1 MSHRAALEYVLDL
14 EMHGIKL
21 GLEKICMLLEALG
34 SPQEKYPCVLIGG
47 TNGKGSVTAMV
58 AEALARAGY
67 RCGRYTSP
75 HLVELKERICL
86 NDQPIPEDEL
96 EKRARRVR
104 RAIERLCA
112 SGRFEAPC
120 TFFEATTAM
129 ALDYFA
135 HSNVDIA
142 ILEVGMGGRFDAT
155 NTTEPILSVITNI
168 DLDHQQYLGKTRTLI
183 AREKVGIARRNRQL
197 IAGLTDPAS
206 LATIQDGCVQA
217 GARLA
222 KVSSLVGAHGV
233 PDAPAADVYVFPG
246 SLPPEGGER
255 VSFRTHR
262 RSYGPIRLGL
272 AGMHQVD
279 NARTAIAVIEHLEN
293 EGFDLGRKSIEAGL
307 SGVRWPGRLEHLS
320 GHPLLILD
328 SAHNPAGARALAT
341 YLSKRKFEDLTL
353 VFGAMQ
359 DKSIERMARHLFPLA
374 RRVILT
380 RVPYRRSAD
389 PRMLSIS
396 LASLNGWL
404 TVMNDSKRALDVALA
419 LTTAGG
425 AVCVCGSIYLVGA
438 AIEHP
443 EVQKRRRAT
452 RRQPSALDPAI

>member
-1 MSHRAALEYVLDL
+1 
-14 EMHGIKL
+14 MHGIKL
-21 GLEKICMLLEALG
+21 GLEKIRMLLEELG

-58 AEALARAGY
+58 AEALTRAGY
-67 RCGRYTSP
+67 CCGRYTSP
-75 HLVELKERICL
+75 HLVNLEERICL
-86 NDQPIPEDEL
+86 NDQPIPAGEL

-104 RAIERLCA
+104 RAIGRLRA

-135 HSNVDIA
+135 HSGVDIG

-168 DLDHQQYLGKTRTLI
+168 DLDHQQYLGQTRTLI
-183 AREKVGIARRNRQL
+183 AREKVGIARHNRRL
-197 IAGLTDPAS
+197 IAGLTDPVS
-206 LATIQDGCVQA
+206 LATIRDGCTQA
-217 GARLA
+217 GALLA
-222 KVSSLVGAHGV
+222 EVSSLVEAHAV
-233 PDAPAADVYVFPG
+233 PDPPAADVYVFP
-246 SLPPEGGER
+246 SYLSQVGGER
-255 VSFRTHR
+255 VSFRTGK
-262 RSYGPIRLGL
+262 RSYGALRPGL

-279 NARTAIAVIEHLEN
+279 NARTAIAVLEHLEN

-307 SGVRWPGRLEHLS
+307 SGVRWPGRLEHLP
-320 GHPLLILD
+320 GRPLVILD

-341 YLSKRKFEDLTL
+341 YLSQSKIEDLTL

-374 RRVILT
+374 KRVILT

-389 PRMLSIS
+389 PRMLSMS

-404 TVMNDSKRALDVALA
+404 TVMDNAKRALDVALA

-438 AIEHP
+438 ALKHP
-443 EVQKRRRAT
+443 EVQKRHLAA
-452 RRQPSALDPAI
+452 RRQRSALDPAI